1 MKRKSSANRSGV
13 HTKDQTTLNPDESS
27 QLASRA
33 KANHNAQSVDGTARA
48 DLSETRAALHEAVL
62 ECTSTQTSK
71 ILSSDRS
78 DKIMPLRRPDK
89 PRTATGACPSGEM
102 TDLKNG
108 SVKFYQASD
117 IGHASMLWGRYSL
130 HLASAE
136 RLKSYAANLRL
147 ISIRLVICPNRWYAF
162 SRPETSSYPLPIS
175 FVCCCDSV
183 FFHEST

>member
-1 MKRKSSANRSGV
+1 MQIGRESTQRTRPLSIP
-13 HTKDQTTLNPDESS
+13 TSS

-102 TDLKNG
+102 TNLKNG

-117 IGHASMLWGRYSL
+117 IGYASMLWGRYSL
-130 HLASAE
+130 HMASAE